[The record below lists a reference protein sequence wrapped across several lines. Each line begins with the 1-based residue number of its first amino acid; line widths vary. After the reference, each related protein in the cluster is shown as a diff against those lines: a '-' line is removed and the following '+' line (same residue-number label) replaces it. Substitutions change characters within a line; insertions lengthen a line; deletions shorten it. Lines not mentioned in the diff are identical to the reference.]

1 MSGRADGH
9 GRVYQAAGDLHVTE
23 HHHAAPDWSGPDSVR
38 RPAVGRTPLV
48 LRDRTELMN
57 RLEAAVGPGQADTV
71 HVLHGLGGAGKTAV
85 AHTLFR
91 RAAENAGRLCLWVNA
106 SGAAGLRSGMLA
118 VAADRGAREGELIA
132 ARSGLRAG
140 ADLAWDLLDRSDRP
154 WLLVLDNA
162 DDPAVLQEGGWL
174 RSSPSGVVLVTT
186 RQAAGRWWPEA
197 ELLHVGVLPRAD
209 AARVL
214 HDLAPEAGSVE
225 EAERIADR
233 LGRLPLA
240 LTLAGGFLANQVL
253 DPWTMAD
260 YERSLDDG
268 QGLAALYE
276 GTDPDTG
283 DDRLLLGTTWQLSL
297 DALTARGL
305 PEATT
310 LLQLL
315 ACWGSD
321 PLPVQLLAGPA
332 PIPGLPRTRV
342 EPALRGLLDHSLTH
356 LGRDGIRCL
365 RTHGIVLDSVARR
378 TPSDRHGEL
387 LAAAVARLD
396 GAVPPQPTRGPRDPY
411 LGLLAPH
418 CTALLRHTT
427 DPAVTVHALAVTVRL
442 ATALH
447 RTGEYLTAHEL
458 ARTCA
463 DLAESRLGAEH
474 DAALTARTREGR
486 SLFRLG
492 RFTDAAAL
500 HRRVL
505 GVRERLLGPDHPDT
519 LESAFALQFPLLQL
533 EGHHAEAHAL
543 LARVAEGRERILGP
557 AHPLTLYTRA
567 NQLEYLEGDE
577 LRREVDRD
585 LPADCL
591 HHLGADH
598 PVTVV
603 GRHNHAYALWQLG
616 DRAEEADRLAA
627 AVLADYLRLY
637 GPRFPVTVSAQ
648 LLHARTRAAT
658 GHLPEAVDLMAE
670 VVTGREETLGPDHPY
685 TVRTR
690 EILAELRAELRAE
703 SDGRT
708 TP

>member
-9 GRVYQAAGDLHVTE
+9 GRVYQAAGDLHITE
-23 HHHAAPDWSGPDSVR
+23 HHHPAPDRSGPDSVR

-48 LRDRTELMN
+48 LRDRTELMG
-57 RLEAAVGPGQADTV
+57 RLEAAVAPGQAGTV

-106 SGAAGLRSGMLA
+106 SDAAGLRSGMLA
-118 VAADRGAREGELIA
+118 VAADRGAQEGELVA

-140 ADLAWDLLDRSDRP
+140 ADLAWDHLDRSDRP

-162 DDPAVLQEGGWL
+162 DDPAVLQDGGWL
-174 RSSPSGVVLVTT
+174 RGSPSGVVLVTT
-186 RQAAGRWWPEA
+186 RQAATRWWPEA
-197 ELLHVGVLPRAD
+197 ELLHVGVLPRQD

-214 HDLAPEAGSVE
+214 HDLAPETGSVA

-240 LTLAGGFLANQVL
+240 LTLAGSFLANQVL

-260 YERSLDDG
+260 YDRSLDDG
-268 QGLAALYE
+268 HGLTALHDDA
-276 GTDPDTG
+276 DPDIR

-297 DALTARGL
+297 DALAARGL
-305 PEATT
+305 PEAAT

-315 ACWGSD
+315 ACWGPD
-321 PLPVQLLAGPA
+321 PLPVQLLTGPA
-332 PIPGLPRTRV
+332 PVPGLPRARV
-342 EPALRGLLDHSLTH
+342 EPALRGLLDHSLTD

-378 TPSDRHGEL
+378 TPSDRRDGL

-396 GAVPPQPTRGPRDPY
+396 GAVPPQPTRGPHDPN

-418 CTALLRHTT
+418 CTALLRHATT
-427 DPAVTVHALAVTVRL
+427 PAVTAAALTVAVRL

-463 DLAESRLGAEH
+463 DLAEPRLGAEH
-474 DAALTARTREGR
+474 EAVLAARTREGR

-492 RFTDAAAL
+492 RFTPAVAL

-505 GVRERLLGPDHPDT
+505 GIRERLLGPDHPDT
-519 LESAFALQFPLLQL
+519 LESIHALQFGLHQL
-533 EGHHAEAHAL
+533 DGHHEEAHAL
-543 LARVAEGRERILGP
+543 LARAAEGRERVLGP
-557 AHPLTLYTRA
+557 GHLLTLRTRA
-567 NQLEYLEGDE
+567 DRLEYLEGDE
-577 LRREVDRD
+577 LRREADRD

-591 HHLGADH
+591 RHLGADH
-598 PVTVV
+598 AVTVV
-603 GRHNHAYALWQLG
+603 GRHNHAYALWRLG

-637 GPRFPVTVSAQ
+637 GTRYPVTVSAQ
-648 LLHARTRAAT
+648 LLHARTRAAA
-658 GHLPEAVDLMAE
+658 GHLPEAVDLMAD

-690 EILAELRAELRAE
+690 EILAELRADL
-703 SDGRT
+703 DGRT